1 VRLSHRPSLSATGG
15 FSTLGSQLR
24 PFGNLAAATR
34 LRGPLLFPWFAQQKS
49 FLVRAIRHH
58 GFMTGPL
65 GLPRVLWA
73 ALFASTL
80 IYILVLELMTPE
92 AVSDWQAL
100 VLPFAFAGAT
110 TAGASL
116 LAPRFIR
123 ARRPRGEAGQPP
135 SSQTA
140 GPYLVALILALALA
154 ESVSILG
161 LVLGFLGAPPTVVV
175 PFFVVTWILMLVRFP
190 TKEKLDAFSA

>member
-1 VRLSHRPSLSATGG
+1 
-15 FSTLGSQLR
+15 
-24 PFGNLAAATR
+24 
-34 LRGPLLFPWFAQQKS
+34 
-49 FLVRAIRHH
+49 
-58 GFMTGPL
+58 MTAPL

-80 IYILVLELMTPE
+80 IYILVLDLMTLE
-92 AVSDWQAL
+92 AVSDWQAF
-100 VLPFAFAGAT
+100 VLPFAFAGVT

-123 ARRPRGEAGQPP
+123 ARRPRGDAGQPP

-154 ESVSILG
+154 ESVCILG
-161 LVLGFLGAPPTVVV
+161 LVLGFLGAPPTVVM

-190 TKEKLDAFSA
+190 TKEKLDAFNA

>member
-1 VRLSHRPSLSATGG
+1 M
-15 FSTLGSQLR
+15 TL
-24 PFGNLAAATR
+24 
-34 LRGPLLFPWFAQQKS
+34 
-49 FLVRAIRHH
+49 
-58 GFMTGPL
+58 
-65 GLPRVLWA
+65 
-73 ALFASTL
+73 
-80 IYILVLELMTPE
+80 E

-100 VLPFAFAGAT
+100 VLPFAFAGVT

-123 ARRPRGEAGQPP
+123 ARRPRGDAGQPP

-154 ESVSILG
+154 ESVCILG
-161 LVLGFLGAPPTVVV
+161 LVLGFLGAPPTVVM

-190 TKEKLDAFSA
+190 TKEKLDAFNA